1 MFPKPIAS
9 LFLLLLFLGARL
21 NAQTVDGLVLD
32 GRAFLAARNLTNAL
46 QRFQQA
52 VALQPTNETAQ
63 AFLGAT
69 RLLTLVERAEFQQLL
84 NRASF
89 TTNGRTLF
97 SWKSEPQFDT
107 NGIANVDPSL
117 NVMEPFQ
124 WIRSAMA
131 DEIGYALTNLTSI
144 RSPQFLLTLRDSETG
159 SGAMNVDYADVQ
171 MLIAG
176 LHLFRSSLLL
186 VGSWD
191 FSVTWSR
198 IRSGIDA
205 ELPVIQQLL
214 EEFPGL
220 LGNAAPEIRAQA
232 KTELLEACLAYFQ
245 ASALI
250 RARNNQLDRLFAFVA
265 EDLEAEDEF
274 YAHVAALRTS
284 LEAPTAIPS
293 LPDEMVF
300 MAPLFEATNPL
311 RRFVP
316 AFQDNSLVLGSW
328 SDRTFDGI
336 TKERSERDLARLVG
350 QLTFDMNGRERPAQ
364 FAAGIPRVQVVPGAV
379 RLSLPAF
386 DGFVFG
392 IERSTNLISWETI
405 GIVVSSDTPAEI
417 SDPRPE
423 SFSSRYYRFT
433 DVSDRVVAYGTVRN
447 RRTLAPV
454 ANASIC
460 VQIDN
465 RQYCATSDSRG
476 GYAVD
481 FGTGIPT
488 FVSGS
493 ATVTAPGY
501 SRLNQFLYRQAAEF
515 EPTELLLDPGL

>member
-1 MFPKPIAS
+1 MFPKPITS
-9 LFLLLLFLGARL
+9 LFLLLLVLGARL
-21 NAQTVDGLVLD
+21 TAHNVDGLVLD

-52 VALQPTNETAQ
+52 VTLQPTNETAQ

-89 TTNGRTLF
+89 TTNGRSLF

-107 NGIANVDPSL
+107 NGIPNVDPAL

-131 DEIGYALTNLTSI
+131 DEIGNALTNLTSI

-205 ELPVIQQLL
+205 ELPAIQQLL

-293 LPDEMVF
+293 IPDEMVF
-300 MAPLFEATNPL
+300 IAPLFEETNPL

-328 SDRTFDGI
+328 SDRTFGGI
-336 TKERSERDLARLVG
+336 TKERSERDLASLVG
-350 QLTFDMNGRERPAQ
+350 QLTFDINGRERPAQ

-379 RLSLPAF
+379 RLTLPAF
-386 DGFVFG
+386 EGFVFG
-392 IERSTNLISWETI
+392 IERSTNLVTWEMV
-405 GIVVSSDTPAEI
+405 GIAVSSGQNTVI

-423 SFSSRYYRFT
+423 SFLSRYYRFA
-433 DVSDRVVAYGTVRN
+433 DVSDRVFAYGTVRN
-447 RRTLAPV
+447 RTTGAPV
-454 ANASIC
+454 SNASVC
-460 VQIDN
+460 MQIQGV
-465 RQYCATSDSRG
+465 QYCTTSDSRG
-476 GYAVD
+476 GYVVD
-481 FGTGIPT
+481 FGTRLPN

-493 ATVTAPGY
+493 ATVTASGF
-501 SRLNQFLYRQAAEF
+501 SRLNQFLFRQSSEF
-515 EPTELLLDPGL
+515 SPTELLLNPGF